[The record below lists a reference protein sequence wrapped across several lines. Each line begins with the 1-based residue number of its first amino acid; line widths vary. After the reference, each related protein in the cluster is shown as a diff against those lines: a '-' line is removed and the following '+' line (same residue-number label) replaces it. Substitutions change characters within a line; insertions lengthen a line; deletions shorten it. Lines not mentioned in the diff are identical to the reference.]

1 MRKFKTYIDLY
12 TILFVVYVS
21 AQITNCPWIADYC
34 VEVMFVV
41 NNTFADN
48 PGKAMRDR
56 VEYEQIKALEAQ
68 GDSNDQTS

>member
-1 MRKFKTYIDLY
+1 MKKFKAHIDLY

-41 NNTFADN
+41 NNSCADN
-48 PGKAMRDR
+48 PGKAMKNRMVLAKIRAADS
-56 VEYEQIKALEAQ
+56 Q